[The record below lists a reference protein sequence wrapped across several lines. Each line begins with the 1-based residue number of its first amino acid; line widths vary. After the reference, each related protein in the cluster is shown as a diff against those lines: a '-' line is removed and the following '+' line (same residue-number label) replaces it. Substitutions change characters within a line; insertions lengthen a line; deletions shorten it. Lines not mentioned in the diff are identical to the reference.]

1 MSVLAGVNYL
11 AVFVAWFVH
20 IILGLI
26 WFSPRLFGN
35 EWVKLTGKEM
45 KPAMNWLVPMLF
57 GHLAMVLVLIV
68 LIKLASITTGTGG
81 VVIGLLTWIGFVV
94 PLEMGELVW
103 EKVPFK
109 LFLMRTGNQL
119 VGIAAASFILGAW
132 Q

>member
-1 MSVLAGVNYL
+1 MLNYP
-11 AVFVAWFVH
+11 AVFAAWFVH
-20 IILGLI
+20 IVLGLI

-45 KPAMNWLVPMLF
+45 KPSMQWLVPMLF
-57 GHLAMVLVLIV
+57 GHLAMVLVLVV
-68 LIKLASITTGTGG
+68 LIKLTSVTTGAGG
-81 VVIGLLTWIGFVV
+81 VAIGLLTWIGFVV

-109 LFLMRTGNQL
+109 LFLLRTGNQL